1 MKTSFL
7 IATSWILALS
17 IFSKNVAMQGVVV
30 RASEGTL
37 RKVATRIV
45 MPSYPQESIKRRAKG
60 VAVAQIE
67 TNQEGDVSKVEILE
81 APDSM
86 ISTSV
91 TEAVRQWKFRSSK
104 IKDGPSVSVKGKLTF
119 YFVIDDRG
127 KARVENPKQH

>member
-1 MKTSFL
+1 
-7 IATSWILALS
+7 
-17 IFSKNVAMQGVVV
+17 
-30 RASEGTL
+30 
-37 RKVATRIV
+37 